1 MSLATPGSKRSRL
14 RQLLPFRS
22 STPPSKPSS
31 PAASP
36 AASPAPATQSNASG
50 TSTATQ
56 QDFQTRVF
64 LHLSLQDQ
72 DTIQQHSVTKTTD
85 VDALVQQALAAAR
98 EKQTTCQAKR
108 WTWKFHGHTVTLQEE
123 ADNIIKW
130 LDRFKQVGD
139 VASNV
144 DPVHVGLPWAG
155 IRLLLEA
162 AISAQSQMAALLLG
176 LETALYLSN
185 RLRVYIEYLTT
196 LPASQARTNFETS
209 LVEFYALILQ
219 FLAGAVRIYQRG
231 SITRA
236 FDAFWRIEDVSAFEN
251 ACNKMASR
259 AEIDASICDRDLNA
273 TNRAAV
279 KRQQEDLRQV
289 LKQLEAIHLIRTGID
304 RLEAKFDLSKLPVAT
319 GAAFN
324 SHQSEH
330 DARCHPD
337 TRVDLLRGIYDWAD
351 DIDGKC
357 IFWLRGSAGT
367 GKSTISR
374 TVAEAFANKGRLGA
388 SFFFKRG
395 EHDRENASLFFPTIA
410 AGLVRH
416 IPELA
421 TPIHQA
427 IDEDPGIVRE
437 TLREQFE
444 KLIYQPLA
452 GIGPTSSARPILV
465 IDALDECDREGDIR
479 TILSLLASL
488 RRLSSVHI
496 QVFLTS
502 RPDLPINL
510 GFAQIGTE
518 THRDVALHDIP
529 PSTIR
534 HDISVYLESEF
545 QRIRDEHN
553 SLWPRDQ
560 ALAPHWPGRQ
570 TLESLIQLSDPLFI
584 VAATISRF
592 IGGSRGDPHDR
603 LATFLVQLNT
613 GQMTQMEQT
622 YLPALRQI
630 LVDVEEPKEKDKLC
644 HDFREIVGSI
654 ILLANPLSTISLS
667 QLLQIPRRKIDH
679 QLRLL
684 HSVLSVPSNPD
695 MPVTLFHLSFREFL
709 VKESNSD
716 QARLFAIDESCAHT
730 KLSDKC
736 LALLQSP
743 NGLRK
748 DICQLQ
754 HPGVLR
760 EDIDETTVTEH
771 IPPSLRYAC
780 RYWVYHLQHSE
791 QKIRDDDVAAN
802 FLRKHFLHWLE
813 SLSLLGSISESV
825 NLVVT
830 LQSLVEENGQISAFI
845 QDARRFV
852 LTFNLILAQAPLQ
865 VYASAWHFSPLASI
879 VRNDFQDQALQC
891 VRVIREIPE
900 RWSACLL
907 TYEGHSSTVNSV
919 VFSPDGSRV
928 ASGAGDNTVRL
939 WDVQTGACE
948 QTLEGHS
955 NWVNSMVFSPDG
967 SRIASSSYD
976 NTVRVWDVTTGAE
989 LLCYNS
995 HTYDNHI
1002 EFVDNGS
1009 NILANGQVINIPQQL
1024 PRPTVTTTQSPN
1036 FNLPSGGAFG
1046 VTGDWITWSSQRV
1059 LWLPPEYRPT
1069 SWQGQSDIIV
1079 IGSGNGRVT
1088 FVRRTV

>member
-1 MSLATPGSKRSRL
+1 MSLATPDSKRSRF
-14 RQLLPFRS
+14 RRLLSSRS
-22 STPPSKPSS
+22 STPPSKPNS

-36 AASPAPATQSNASG
+36 AASPAPATQFNASG

-64 LHLSLQDQ
+64 LLLSQQDQ
-72 DTIQQHSVTKTTD
+72 DTIQQHRVKTTD
-85 VDALVQQALAAAR
+85 VDALVQQVLAAAR
-98 EKQTTCQAKR
+98 QKQTRCQETR
-108 WTWKFHGHTVTLQEE
+108 WTWTFRGHTVTLQEE
-123 ADNIIKW
+123 ADNVIKW

-185 RLRVYIEYLTT
+185 RLQVYIKYLTT

-219 FLAGAVRIYQRG
+219 FLAGAVRIYQKD

-236 FDAFWRIEDVSAFEN
+236 FDAFWRIEDVSTFEN

-259 AEIDASICDRDLNA
+259 AEIEASNCDRDLNA
-273 TNRAAV
+273 TTRAAV
-279 KRQQEDLRQV
+279 KRQQEDLRQA

-337 TRVDLLRGIYDWAD
+337 TRVDLLRGIHDWAD

-374 TVAEAFANKGRLGA
+374 TVAQEFADKGRLGA

-395 EHDRENASLFFPTIA
+395 EHDRDNASLFFTTIA

-444 KLIYQPLA
+444 KLIYQPLD

-465 IDALDECDREGDIR
+465 IDALDECDRERDIR

-553 SLWPRDQ
+553 RLSLM
-560 ALAPHWPGRQ
+560 APDWPGRQ
-570 TLESLIQLSDPLFI
+570 TLESLIQLSVPLFI

-592 IGGSRGDPHDR
+592 IGGSRGDPDDR
-603 LATFLVQLNT
+603 LETFRVQLNT
-613 GQMTQMEQT
+613 GKMTQMEQT

-630 LVDVEEPKEKDKLC
+630 LVDVEEPEEKDKLC

-667 QLLQIPRRKIDH
+667 QLLQIPRRTIDQ

-695 MPVTLFHLSFREFL
+695 TPVTLFHLSFREFL
-709 VKESNSD
+709 VKKANSD
-716 QARLFAIDESCAHT
+716 QARLFAIDESCAHK

-780 RYWVYHLQHSE
+780 RYWVYHLQHSG
-791 QKIRDDDVAAN
+791 QKICDDDVAAN

-813 SLSLLGSISESV
+813 SLSLLGSIYESV
-825 NLVVT
+825 NFVVA
-830 LQSLVEENGQISAFI
+830 LQSLVAEENSQISAFI

-852 LTFNLILAQAPLQ
+852 LTFNPILAQAPLQ
-865 VYASAWHFSPLASI
+865 AYAGAWHFSPLASI
-879 VRNDFQDQALQC
+879 VRNHFQDQALQS

-907 TYEGHSSTVNSV
+907 IYEGHSGTVNSV
-919 VFSPDGSRV
+919 
-928 ASGAGDNTVRL
+928 
-939 WDVQTGACE
+939 
-948 QTLEGHS
+948 
-955 NWVNSMVFSPDG
+955 
-967 SRIASSSYD
+967 
-976 NTVRVWDVTTGAE
+976 
-989 LLCYNS
+989 
-995 HTYDNHI
+995 
-1002 EFVDNGS
+1002 
-1009 NILANGQVINIPQQL
+1009 
-1024 PRPTVTTTQSPN
+1024 
-1036 FNLPSGGAFG
+1036 
-1046 VTGDWITWSSQRV
+1046 
-1059 LWLPPEYRPT
+1059 
-1069 SWQGQSDIIV
+1069 
-1079 IGSGNGRVT
+1079 
-1088 FVRRTV
+1088 